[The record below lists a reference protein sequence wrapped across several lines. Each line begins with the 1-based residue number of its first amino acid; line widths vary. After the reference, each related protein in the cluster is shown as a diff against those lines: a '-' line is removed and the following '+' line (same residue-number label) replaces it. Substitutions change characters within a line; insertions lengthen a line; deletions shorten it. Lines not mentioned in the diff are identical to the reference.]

1 MSSAIHRLSDTLL
14 RKLSGSPTTKNAF
27 FNDGGNLSVRH
38 STSGLLTWYFTYRAG
53 TGRQVSPERLRLGNY
68 PDLSLKAA
76 REKAAQCRAWL
87 AEGKNPRYELNRAV
101 QDALAPVTVKEALTY
116 WLESYAKEKRTDYE
130 SLKSRINK
138 HIISQ
143 IGALPLEKCELR
155 HWLACFDQMAKR
167 SPVSAGFLLQV
178 CKQALKYCRKRR
190 YAISNVL
197 DDMVVGDVGKKAEVS
212 ERVLTNKELGEL
224 LRALDDKI
232 FPPYYSALIRLLIVF
247 GCRTTELRRS
257 EVQEWDFKEMLWT
270 VPKEHSKTKV
280 AIFRPMPES
289 ILPFVTQLV
298 EQNRHT
304 GLLLGE
310 LKGQSSV
317 AEYGRTAHRRI
328 NQAPWTLHDIRHTF
342 TTMLNDLGVDP
353 HIVEQLTAHQM
364 PGMQRVYNH
373 SRYLDAKRDALN
385 LWVDRLELLQNN
397 DEKIVV
403 MTPRIYPQNS

>member
-1 MSSAIHRLSDTLL
+1 M
-14 RKLSGSPTTKNAF
+14 
-27 FNDGGNLSVRH
+27 
-38 STSGLLTWYFTYRAG
+38 
-53 TGRQVSPERLRLGNY
+53 
-68 PDLSLKAA
+68 
-76 REKAAQCRAWL
+76 
-87 AEGKNPRYELNRAV
+87 
-101 QDALAPVTVKEALTY
+101 
-116 WLESYAKEKRTDYE
+116 
-130 SLKSRINK
+130 
-138 HIISQ
+138 
-143 IGALPLEKCELR
+143 
-155 HWLACFDQMAKR
+155 
-167 SPVSAGFLLQV
+167 
-178 CKQALKYCRKRR
+178 
-190 YAISNVL
+190 
-197 DDMVVGDVGKKAEVS
+197 
-212 ERVLTNKELGEL
+212 
-224 LRALDDKI
+224 
-232 FPPYYSALIRLLIVF
+232 
-247 GCRTTELRRS
+247 
-257 EVQEWDFKEMLWT
+257 QEWDFKEMLWT

-280 AIFRPMPES
+280 AIFRPIPES

>member
-87 AEGKNPRYELNRAV
+87 AEGKNPRHELNHTV
-101 QDALAPVTVKEALTY
+101 QEALAPVTVKDALTY
-116 WLESYAKEKRTDYE
+116 WLESYAKEKRTDHE

-143 IGALPLEKCELR
+143 IGAMPLDKCELR
-155 HWLACFDQMAKR
+155 HWLACFDQLANR
-167 SPVSAGFLLQV
+167 NPVSAGFLLQV

-190 YAISNVL
+190 YAVSNVL
-197 DDMVVGDVGKKAEVS
+197 DDMVVGDVGKKAEIS

-224 LRALDDKI
+224 LRALDEKI

-257 EVQEWDFKEMLWT
+257 EVREWDFKEMLWT
-270 VPKEHSKTKV
+270 APKEHSKTKV
-280 AIFRPMPES
+280 AIFRPIPEA
-289 ILPFVTQLV
+289 ILPFVMKLV

-328 NQAPWTLHDIRHTF
+328 NQTPWSLHDIRHTF